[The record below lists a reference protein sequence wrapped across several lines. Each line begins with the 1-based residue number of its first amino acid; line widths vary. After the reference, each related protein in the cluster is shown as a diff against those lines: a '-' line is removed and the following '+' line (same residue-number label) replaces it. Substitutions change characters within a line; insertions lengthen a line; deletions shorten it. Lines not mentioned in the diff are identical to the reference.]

1 MSKASK
7 LNRSNNIY
15 YIKQISKDYYSLNFT
30 GQFAS
35 NGGTI
40 PAGTKKNI
48 LLLDISANTTDN
60 RTMWNYP
67 DKVCHE
73 ISTGS
78 IRRNISTTNTADA
91 YIQLKPGSY
100 YKILID
106 CFDTS
111 YNINGIGRRY
121 LYLQGDSIPGGDNLG
136 TGSRISRYQI
146 VCLQTHDQGT
156 QDIGLSTTIKAESSG
171 RLYFLTYMDVNY
183 VSTSDSLNITLI
195 IQEL

>member
-7 LNRSNNIY
+7 LNRSNNND
-15 YIKQISKDYYSLNFT
+15 YIKKISKDYYSLNFT
-30 GQFAS
+30 GQYATS
-35 NGGTI
+35 GTLS
-40 PAGTKKNI
+40 ANQKKNI
-48 LLLDISANTTDN
+48 LLLDTSAITTDY

-78 IRRNISTTNTADA
+78 IRRNISTTNTPDA

-111 YNINGIGRRY
+111 YNINGTGRRY

-136 TGSRISRYQI
+136 TGSPISRYQI

-183 VSTSDSLNITLI
+183 VTLNDTLNITII